1 MLEVVVRSAE
11 VVVRS
16 AEVVVRSAVRVVVP
30 VRRLARQAGIQ
41 GTAGKTSNVESSSWS
56 LGWWVPEH

>member
-1 MLEVVVRSAE
+1 MLE

-30 VRRLARQAGIQ
+30 VWRLARQAGIQ